1 MVRNAAGAQ
10 VTEHDSGAGDSG
22 GRKFKFEDTPMLI
35 ATNTRRAAIFSNLL
49 FSLPVAAGLL
59 CSAISASAQS
69 SPTFTV
75 PFAFSANHL
84 YLPAGNYQVLQ
95 QSDFALY
102 VRNIQTGKAVFL
114 AVRPQD
120 GVPVGSR
127 GRLVFERTG
136 SRNHLTQ
143 VWIPGRSS
151 RNEMVVRSRHQEALA
166 KQTAPKST
174 IEVAAK

>member
-1 MVRNAAGAQ
+1 MTAGPEIPEAAN
-10 VTEHDSGAGDSG
+10 SN
-22 GRKFKFEDTPMLI
+22 FEDTPMLI

-49 FSLPVAAGLL
+49 FSLPLAAGLL
-59 CSAISASAQS
+59 CSAISASAQN

-84 YLPAGNYQVLQ
+84 YLPAGSYQVLQ

-102 VRNIQTGKAVFL
+102 MRNIQTGKAVFL

-120 GVPVGSR
+120 GVPAASR

-136 SRNHLTQ
+136 SRNDLTQ

-166 KQTAPKST
+166 KQTAPNST